1 MFSISMRI
9 FVFMALLLTGLI
21 GGHTLQSASTQSST
35 VAYGQ
40 GLDDLL
46 EGLGGEE
53 GPSEE
58 VPAETREGAA
68 GEKKKPYE
76 FDGDVFIVDRD
87 PKTTH
92 RVIKVISAN
101 TILLD
106 NGEMVKMIGVELT
119 EEDGVR
125 AFRMVKGL
133 LEGKEVRLKFHRRNR
148 DIDGNLLAIVYKG
161 DLNVNE
167 LLEEKFFLNT
177 EIDPSFSY
185 SPAYLDKVFPDRKK
199 PMDFYE
205 LTIKEEQPPVE
216 KHAVLTLKG
225 REVPVKGVL
234 LKETKDF
241 LLIKSM
247 FNGLQRFRKKDIEKI
262 SFE

>member
-9 FVFMALLLTGLI
+9 FVFMALLLTGLV
-21 GGHTLQSASTQSST
+21 GGHALQSPSTQSST

-40 GLDDLL
+40 ALAGLL

-53 GPSEE
+53 APVG
-58 VPAETREGAA
+58 TREGAA
-68 GEKKKPYE
+68 GEKKKPYK
-76 FDGDVFIVDRD
+76 FDGDVFIVDSN
-87 PKTTH
+87 PETTH

-106 NGEMVKMIGVELT
+106 NGEMVRMIGVELT

-133 LEGKEVRLKFHRRNR
+133 LKGKEVRLKFHRRNR
-148 DIDGNLLAIVYKG
+148 DIYGNLLAIVYKG
-161 DLNVNE
+161 NLNVNE

-185 SPAYLDKVFPDRKK
+185 SPAYLNKVFPDRKK

-205 LTIKEEQPPVE
+205 LTLEEKQPPLE

-225 REVPVKGVL
+225 TEAPVKGVL
-234 LKETKDF
+234 IKETKDF
-241 LLIKSM
+241 LVIRSM
-247 FNGLQRFRKKDIEKI
+247 FYGLQRIKKKDIKKI

>member
-1 MFSISMRI
+1 MRI
-9 FVFMALLLTGLI
+9 FVFMALLLTGLA
-21 GGHTLQSASTQSST
+21 GGHTLQSPSTQSST

-40 GLDDLL
+40 DLAGLL
-46 EGLGGEE
+46 EGLGEE
-53 GPSEE
+53 A
-58 VPAETREGAA
+58 PAGAMEGAA
-68 GEKKKPYE
+68 GEKKKKPYE
-76 FDGDVFIVDRD
+76 FDGDVFIVDRN
-87 PKTTH
+87 PETTH

-106 NGEMVKMIGVELT
+106 NGEMVRMIGVELS

-125 AFRMVKGL
+125 AFRMVKEL
-133 LEGKEVRLKFHRRNR
+133 LEGKEVRLKFHRSNRN
-148 DIDGNLLAIVYKG
+148 IDGNLLAIVYKG

-205 LTIKEEQPPVE
+205 LTLEEKQPPVE

-225 REVPVKGVL
+225 KESPVKGVL
-234 LKETKDF
+234 IKETKDF
-241 LLIKSM
+241 LVIRSM
-247 FNGLQRFRKKDIEKI
+247 FYGLQRIKKKDIKKI